1 MIQRAR
7 WLIIAE
13 RSWATHPKYASD
25 WAFKFVVKVYIR
37 KKDFSSRL
45 HQTNSQKSRSAIVE
59 LNATYLDTWTETYPP
74 NWVLEG
80 SIWALQ
86 ALMLVLSRRTW
97 GYYAVHDRHL
107 RRWHIFSQRRICQPA
122 PQLGWAAPTKSICQM
137 VVLMHVSSQFLS
149 ETILL
154 DPAAQF
160 LFKQFAVSAPSFL
173 QAVLA
178 CNLSSNNFV

>member
-1 MIQRAR
+1 MLLPHPVSTNACNKWSRELDDLLLQRGAEL
-7 WLIIAE
+7 LIPNMLRIE
-13 RSWATHPKYASD
+13 LSSSWWKS
-25 WAFKFVVKVYIR
+25 ILG

-107 RRWHIFSQRRICQPA
+107 RRWHIWFWYSPCSLVGKHRCITEFRKAQGADQGTNLKACARA
-122 PQLGWAAPTKSICQM
+122 
-137 VVLMHVSSQFLS
+137 VH
-149 ETILL
+149 TIQDL
-154 DPAAQF
+154 
-160 LFKQFAVSAPSFL
+160 
-173 QAVLA
+173 
-178 CNLSSNNFV
+178 